1 MVALDRA
8 LDPLEAVDAQLAR
21 LVEGRFFAGLTD
33 AELALALGRNER
45 TVRRDWQRARA
56 FLLRELAGAGAG
68 NEG

>member
-33 AELALALGRNER
+33 AELAEVLERNER
-45 TVRRDWQRARA
+45 TIRRDWQRARA
-56 FLLRELAGAGAG
+56 FLLRELAGSGAAG
-68 NEG
+68 